1 MFDLIEGEVGVDP
14 DTAVVFLVDDDHIGF
29 DLEGFELVEEAFE
42 ADEGLLDEEGD
53 VLDFEVFELGDFGVA
68 GVDDELEAGFLEFFL
83 KDLEGVDFDDGEIG
97 FLSPV
102 IELEFLFELMILD
115 CKDVF
120 LESFDIEGL
129 YEFGGGSA

>member
-14 DTAVVFLVDDDHIGF
+14 DATVVFLVDDDHIGF

-68 GVDDELEAGFLEFFL
+68 GVDDELEVGFLKFFL
-83 KDLEGVDFDDGEIG
+83 
-97 FLSPV
+97 
-102 IELEFLFELMILD
+102 
-115 CKDVF
+115 
-120 LESFDIEGL
+120 
-129 YEFGGGSA
+129 

>member
-1 MFDLIEGEVGVDP
+1 VFDLIEGEVGVDP

-29 DLEGFELVEEAFE
+29 DLEGFKLVEEAFE

-53 VLDFEVFELGDFGVA
+53 VLDFEVFELGDFGVT
-68 GVDDELEAGFLEFFL
+68 GVNDELEVGFLKFFL
-83 KDLEGVDFDDGEIG
+83 YDLEGIDFDDGEIG

-120 LESFDIEGL
+120 FESLDVEGL
-129 YEFGGGSA
+129 YEFGAGGA